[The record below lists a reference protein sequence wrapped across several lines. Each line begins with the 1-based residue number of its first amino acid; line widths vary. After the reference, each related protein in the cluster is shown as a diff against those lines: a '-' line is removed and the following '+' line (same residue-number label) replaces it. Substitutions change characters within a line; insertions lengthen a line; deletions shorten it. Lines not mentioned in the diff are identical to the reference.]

1 MYVDR
6 SSAKSSHL
14 DLVLSKYGGRV
25 VRTTL
30 DDMLIVKVSRFKDMG
45 VDSYV
50 GVRGDGVS
58 GGE

>member
-1 MYVDR
+1 
-6 SSAKSSHL
+6 
-14 DLVLSKYGGRV
+14 LVLSKYGGRV
-25 VRTTL
+25 VRTTM

-50 GVRGDGVS
+50 GVQGDGVS

>member
-1 MYVDR
+1 
-6 SSAKSSHL
+6 L

-25 VRTTL
+25 VRTTM